1 LTDMSKKPSS
11 SLYEM
16 LSALADG
23 EASSFEQRRI
33 LQEMSRDREL
43 RLAWQRM
50 LLVRSA
56 LRDEARG
63 QLGTDV
69 SERVRQALSAEP
81 SRPVRRRWVLAA
93 AGGGV
98 AAALLAAI
106 LFLPGYFPPRDAI
119 SRTAVERYM
128 EWHSE
133 LPDLPALGSRR
144 ARLARP
150 VSLAAA
156 PQQSTVLRRDGRLR
170 PVSWLRQGE
179 VEILRFTDGLQ
190 TISVFMEPIAEPESE
205 QVRRQ
210 GSMLAYSRTAGEG
223 QDLERLTVV
232 GELSLEKARA
242 IIGQVIRH
250 ESQP

>member
-1 LTDMSKKPSS
+1 
-11 SLYEM
+11 M

-33 LQEMSRDREL
+33 LQEMSRDKEL
-43 RLAWQRM
+43 RLAWQSM

-63 QLGTDV
+63 QLGTDI
-69 SERVRQALSAEP
+69 SEQVRQALSAEP
-81 SRPVRRRWVLAA
+81 FRPVRRRWVFAA
-93 AGGGV
+93 AGGSI

-106 LFLPGYFPPRDAI
+106 IFLPGYFPPRDAI
-119 SRTAVERYM
+119 SRSAVERYM

-144 ARLARP
+144 ARLARL
-150 VSLAAA
+150 VSLTAA
-156 PQQSTVLRRDGRLR
+156 PQQSTVLLRDRRLR
-170 PVSWLRQGE
+170 PSVSWLRQGE

-190 TISVFMEPIAEPESE
+190 TISVFMEPIAGPESE

-210 GSMLAYSRTAGEG
+210 GSMLAYSRMAGEG
-223 QDLERLTVV
+223 QDLERMTVV

-242 IIGQVIRH
+242 IIEQVIRY